1 MKRVE
6 VTGGIQHLLVARD
19 VGISCISAAEL
30 AVAWMLLGAFPPV
43 AHLWP
48 ESSQTSWEGVLLLC
62 VGGCSVPQASLCWR
76 TDLISF
82 LWPGSSCLSNKLCC
96 EKWPLGVCL
105 CLCSCMCT
113 HTQALTCAPA
123 NSSLT
128 FHDADTCG
136 AVFGI
141 EFCIY

>member
-1 MKRVE
+1 MAYN
-6 VTGGIQHLLVARD
+6 I
-19 VGISCISAAEL
+19 C
-30 AVAWMLLGAFPPV
+30 WLLGMWGLAAFLQQSWRWLGCYWVPSL
-43 AHLWP
+43 LWLISGRNP
-48 ESSQTSWEGVLLLC
+48 ARLPGRGFSCCVWGGALCHRLPCAGGQISFPFYGLEVL
-62 VGGCSVPQASLCWR
+62 ASL
-76 TDLISF
+76 I
-82 LWPGSSCLSNKLCC
+82 NCC